1 MVVARADDAAAAK
14 RAMADSF
21 ARLIST
27 I

>member
-1 MVVARADDAAAAK
+1 VARADDAAGAK

-21 ARLIST
+21 ARLVST